1 MLIFGHNGGR
11 EHFKKT
17 VWGKL
22 RNLIVYLG
30 KNIHGK
36 GLSLCHNN
44 LTNFS
49 KSLSNKSQAMS
60 LEDLRAFAVEMLI
73 NASI

>member
-1 MLIFGHNGGR
+1 MVVGNISKRQFGEVEEFNSLFG
-11 EHFKKT
+11 E
-17 VWGKL
+17 
-22 RNLIVYLG
+22 
-30 KNIHGK
+30 NIHGK

-73 NASI
+73 NTSI